1 MPEILKSYSGFVP
14 KNLVEPQRHS
24 DIKFHKR
31 VGTVGQTLTQR
42 SSGSRADRNKKS
54 HAEKNSVAQYFEIMS
69 EVIFVLRFYKILTI
83 SVLKVW
89 SFQGLDEW
97 LCVFQGL
104 VSGFSG

>member
-42 SSGSRADRNKKS
+42 SSGSRADRNKKATLKIS
-54 HAEKNSVAQYFEIMS
+54 MAQYFEIMS

-97 LCVFQGL
+97 LCIFQGL
-104 VSGFSG
+104 VSAFSG